1 MHKPTVRN
9 YAGTSCTATN
19 HQEGKR
25 AGTKDFFSTGFS
37 PCNIMSAHT
46 LTASNHIT
54 PCSSMYDLTYYG
66 QTHCSARSFTRA
78 HNPIQKRIGIAA
90 AANQT
95 KGNETKKILQYK
107 KIGAD
112 LFGPNKNNNAVQN
125 TKTKIKLKIILGL
138 RTTSSSTK
146 TTCQRPLQ

>member
-1 MHKPTVRN
+1 
-9 YAGTSCTATN
+9 
-19 HQEGKR
+19 
-25 AGTKDFFSTGFS
+25 
-37 PCNIMSAHT
+37 
-46 LTASNHIT
+46 
-54 PCSSMYDLTYYG
+54 MYDLTYYG

-95 KGNETKKILQYK
+95 KPNEKDII

-125 TKTKIKLKIILGL
+125 TKTKKLKIILGL
-138 RTTSSSTK
+138 RTTSTCSTK